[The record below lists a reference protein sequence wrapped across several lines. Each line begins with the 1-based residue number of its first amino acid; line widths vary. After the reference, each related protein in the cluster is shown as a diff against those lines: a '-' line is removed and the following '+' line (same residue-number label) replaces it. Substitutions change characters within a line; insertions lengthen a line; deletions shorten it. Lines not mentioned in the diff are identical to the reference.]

1 MDREKFI
8 LVAKNKAIIKQLQAE
23 VDENENELRK
33 TFASDVKQFFLS
45 KGFEFK
51 HIEDKYRN
59 PDYENVFI
67 NLRQIDDK
75 STFTSYRGEPKY
87 YIAGKNNLIVR
98 FEWSLKKNSGN
109 SQIYWYP
116 EKQTLDDFF
125 ERRLKKTLI
134 LPIKIERKNKL
145 SKLEGLSEI

>member
-23 VDENENELRK
+23 VDEHEKELRK
-33 TFASDVKQFFLS
+33 TFSSDVKQFFLS

-51 HIEDKYRN
+51 QIEDKYRN
-59 PDYENVFI
+59 PDYKNTFI

-75 STFTSYRGEPKY
+75 STFTNYRGEPKY

-98 FEWSLKKNSGN
+98 FEWSLKKNSGS

-116 EKQTLDDFF
+116 EKQT
-125 ERRLKKTLI
+125 
-134 LPIKIERKNKL
+134 
-145 SKLEGLSEI
+145 

>member
-8 LVAKNKAIIKQLQAE
+8 LIAKNKAIINQLQAE
-23 VDENENELRK
+23 VDEHENELRK

-51 HIEDKYRN
+51 QIEDKYRN
-59 PDYENVFI
+59 PDYENIFI

-75 STFTSYRGEPKY
+75 STFKSYSEPKY

-98 FEWSLKKNSGN
+98 FEWSLKKNSGS

-116 EKQTLDDFF
+116 EKQTLDDFY

-134 LPIKIERKNKL
+134 LPIKVERKNKL